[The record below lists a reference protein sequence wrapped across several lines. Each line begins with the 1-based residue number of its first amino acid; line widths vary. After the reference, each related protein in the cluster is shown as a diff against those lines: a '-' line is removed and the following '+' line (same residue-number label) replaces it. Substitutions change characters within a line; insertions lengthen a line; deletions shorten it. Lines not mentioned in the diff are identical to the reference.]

1 MFNMNNLNMNNLKT
15 NTHSSESES
24 ETETETENSINDLSN
39 KLPTELPTELSTD
52 SEDNN
57 FTIQNTVNGE
67 NDIEIMKKLV
77 NMCVKYENDLVKIN
91 LAKKTI
97 TEKLKKTKAALAPFM
112 EKKDIDFIN
121 VNPKDGGG
129 KIKYNKTKVYKSLS
143 KKTLINL
150 FNAYFGDEQ
159 KTKDIIKFLYDNREY
174 KEVKKIT
181 KTKK

>member
-1 MFNMNNLNMNNLKT
+1 MSNSDT
-15 NTHSSESES
+15 DSS
-24 ETETETENSINDLSN
+24 ENSITDLSN
-39 KLPTELPTELSTD
+39 DKLLTELSTD

-57 FTIQNTVNGE
+57 STIQNTINSE

-91 LAKKTI
+91 VAKKTI

-150 FNAYFGDEQ
+150 FNAYFGSEE
-159 KTKDIIKFLYDNREY
+159 KTKEIIKFLYDNREY

>member
-1 MFNMNNLNMNNLKT
+1 MIHSQT
-15 NTHSSESES
+15 NTESDSEIEYNNI
-24 ETETETENSINDLSN
+24 NSIND
-39 KLPTELPTELSTD
+39 LSTD

-57 FTIQNTVNGE
+57 STIKNTINGGE

-77 NMCVKYENDLVKIN
+77 NMCVKYENDLLKIN
-91 LAKKTI
+91 EVKKTL
-97 TEKLKKTKAALAPFM
+97 TDKLKKTKAALAPFM
-112 EKKDIDFIN
+112 EKKEIDFIN
-121 VNPKDGGG
+121 VNPQMGGG

-150 FNAYFGDEQ
+150 FNAYFGDET

-174 KEVKKIT
+174 KEVSKIT

>member
-1 MFNMNNLNMNNLKT
+1 MTNSET
-15 NTHSSESES
+15 NTDTDSESGYNNI
-24 ETETETENSINDLSN
+24 NSIND
-39 KLPTELPTELSTD
+39 LSTD

-57 FTIQNTVNGE
+57 STINNTISGGE
-67 NDIEIMKKLV
+67 NDINIMKKLV
-77 NMCVKYENDLVKIN
+77 NMCVKYESDLTKIN
-91 LAKKTI
+91 EVKKTI

-112 EKKDIDFIN
+112 EKKEIDFIN
-121 VNPKDGGG
+121 VNPQMGGG

-159 KTKDIIKFLYDNREY
+159 KTKEIIKFLYDNREY
-174 KEVKKIT
+174 KEVSKIT

>member
-1 MFNMNNLNMNNLKT
+1 MNNSET
-15 NTHSSESES
+15 DTESE
-24 ETETETENSINDLSN
+24 EYNNMNSIND
-39 KLPTELPTELSTD
+39 LSTD

-57 FTIQNTVNGE
+57 STIQNTINGGE

-77 NMCVKYENDLVKIN
+77 NMCVKYENDLIKIN
-91 LAKKTI
+91 EVKKTL
-97 TEKLKKTKAALAPFM
+97 TDKLKKTKAALAPFM
-112 EKKDIDFIN
+112 EKKEIDFIN
-121 VNPKDGGG
+121 VNPQMGGG

-159 KTKDIIKFLYDNREY
+159 KTKEIIKFLYDNREY
-174 KEVKKIT
+174 KEVSKIT

>member
-1 MFNMNNLNMNNLKT
+1 MT
-15 NTHSSESES
+15 NSETDTESE
-24 ETETETENSINDLSN
+24 EYNNMNSIND
-39 KLPTELPTELSTD
+39 LSTD

-57 FTIQNTVNGE
+57 STIQSTINGGE

-91 LAKKTI
+91 EAKKTI
-97 TEKLKKTKAALAPFM
+97 TEKLKKTKAALTPFM
-112 EKKDIDFIN
+112 EKKEIDFIN
-121 VNPKDGGG
+121 VNPQMGGG

-159 KTKDIIKFLYDNREY
+159 KTKEIIKFLYDNREY

>member
-1 MFNMNNLNMNNLKT
+1 MNNLETDTDSEEIQYNNM
-15 NTHSSESES
+15 
-24 ETETETENSINDLSN
+24 NSIND
-39 KLPTELPTELSTD
+39 LSTD

-57 FTIQNTVNGE
+57 STIQNTINGGE

-91 LAKKTI
+91 EAKKTI

-112 EKKDIDFIN
+112 EKKEIDFIN
-121 VNPKDGGG
+121 VNPQMGGG

-150 FNAYFGDEQ
+150 FNVYFGDET
-159 KTKDIIKFLYDNREY
+159 KTKEIIKFLYDNREY
-174 KEVKKIT
+174 KEVSKIT

>member
-1 MFNMNNLNMNNLKT
+1 MNHPDT
-15 NTHSSESES
+15 ETDSE
-24 ETETETENSINDLSN
+24 ETEYNNINSIND
-39 KLPTELPTELSTD
+39 LSTD

-57 FTIQNTVNGE
+57 STIQNTINGGE

-77 NMCVKYENDLVKIN
+77 NMCVKYENDLIKIN
-91 LAKKTI
+91 EAKKTI
-97 TEKLKKTKAALAPFM
+97 TEKLKKTKAALTPFM
-112 EKKDIDFIN
+112 EKKEIDFIN
-121 VNPKDGGG
+121 VNPQMGGG

-159 KTKDIIKFLYDNREY
+159 KTKEIVKFLYDNREY

>member
-1 MFNMNNLNMNNLKT
+1 MNNSET
-15 NTHSSESES
+15 DTESE
-24 ETETETENSINDLSN
+24 EYNNMNSIND
-39 KLPTELPTELSTD
+39 LSTD

-57 FTIQNTVNGE
+57 STIQNTINGGE

-91 LAKKTI
+91 EAKKTI

-112 EKKDIDFIN
+112 EKKEIDFIN

-159 KTKDIIKFLYDNREY
+159 KTKEIIKFLYDNREY

>member
-1 MFNMNNLNMNNLKT
+1 MSNSDT
-15 NTHSSESES
+15 DSS
-24 ETETETENSINDLSN
+24 ENSITDLSN
-39 KLPTELPTELSTD
+39 DKLLTELSTD

-57 FTIQNTVNGE
+57 STIQNTINSE

-91 LAKKTI
+91 EVKKTI
-97 TEKLKKTKAALAPFM
+97 TEKLKKTKTALAPFM
-112 EKKDIDFIN
+112 EKKEIDFIN
-121 VNPKDGGG
+121 VNPQMGGG

>member
-1 MFNMNNLNMNNLKT
+1 MTNSET
-15 NTHSSESES
+15 NTDTDSESGYNNI
-24 ETETETENSINDLSN
+24 NSIND
-39 KLPTELPTELSTD
+39 LSTD

-57 FTIQNTVNGE
+57 STINNNISGGE
-67 NDIEIMKKLV
+67 NDINIMKKLV
-77 NMCVKYENDLVKIN
+77 NMCVKYESDLTKIN
-91 LAKKTI
+91 EVKKTI

-112 EKKDIDFIN
+112 EKKEIDFIN
-121 VNPKDGGG
+121 VNPQMGGG

-159 KTKDIIKFLYDNREY
+159 KTKKIIKFLYDNREY
-174 KEVKKIT
+174 KEVSKIT

>member
-1 MFNMNNLNMNNLKT
+1 MNNLETDTDSEEIQYNNM
-15 NTHSSESES
+15 
-24 ETETETENSINDLSN
+24 NSIND
-39 KLPTELPTELSTD
+39 LSTD

-57 FTIQNTVNGE
+57 STIQNTINGGE

-77 NMCVKYENDLVKIN
+77 NMCVKYENDLIKIN
-91 LAKKTI
+91 EAKKTI
-97 TEKLKKTKAALAPFM
+97 TEKLKKTKAALTPFM
-112 EKKDIDFIN
+112 EKKEIDFIN
-121 VNPKDGGG
+121 VNPQMGGG

-159 KTKDIIKFLYDNREY
+159 KTKEIVKFLYDNREY

>member
-1 MFNMNNLNMNNLKT
+1 MNNLNMNHLKT
-15 NTHSSESES
+15 NTHSSESETDS
-24 ETETETENSINDLSN
+24 GTENSINDLSD
-39 KLPTELPTELSTD
+39 KLSTD

-57 FTIQNTVNGE
+57 STIQNTINCGE

-91 LAKKTI
+91 QAKKII

-112 EKKDIDFIN
+112 EKKEIDFIN

-159 KTKDIIKFLYDNREY
+159 KTKEIIKFLYDNREY
-174 KEVKKIT
+174 KEVSKIT

>member
-1 MFNMNNLNMNNLKT
+1 MNNLETDTDSEEIQYNNM
-15 NTHSSESES
+15 
-24 ETETETENSINDLSN
+24 NSIND
-39 KLPTELPTELSTD
+39 LSTD

-57 FTIQNTVNGE
+57 STIQNTINGGE

-91 LAKKTI
+91 EAKKTI
-97 TEKLKKTKAALAPFM
+97 TDKLKKTKAALAPFM
-112 EKKDIDFIN
+112 EKKEIDFIN

-159 KTKDIIKFLYDNREY
+159 KTKEIIKFLYDNREY
-174 KEVKKIT
+174 KEVSKIT